1 MRLLIPLLAASALLF
16 SAVPSY
22 AQGAATVTC
31 KDGTTS
37 KAGKGACS
45 HHGGVN
51 RSATQAQPSAPSA
64 SPPPA
69 APETG
74 SKATGA
80 SPAPQ
85 APAPAP
91 APRTKSTGGSAA
103 TGSSKAANTDP
114 TGAIA
119 QCKDG
124 TYSHS
129 KKHSGACSHH
139 GGVAKWLDQG

>member
-1 MRLLIPLLAASALLF
+1 MRTLLALLVASALVF
-16 SAVPSY
+16 SGPSF

-31 KDGTTS
+31 KDGSTS

-51 RSATQAQPSAPSA
+51 RGAAQAPSTAAPSATPAPAPSTSKAPSA
-64 SPPPA
+64 SP
-69 APETG
+69 APE
-74 SKATGA
+74 A
-80 SPAPQ
+80 PAPQ
-85 APAPAP
+85 PAAKSTHAPA
-91 APRTKSTGGSAA
+91 TT

-119 QCKDG
+119 KCKDG
-124 TYSHS
+124 SYSHS
-129 KKHSGACSHH
+129 KRHSGACSHH